1 MEWDGVVCYRK
12 KVHRTTITP
21 REKVTPSASGL
32 SVENKTH
39 FLRLL
44 VTAEMDKKKQKPT
57 VEVIA

>member
-1 MEWDGVVCYRK
+1 MLCYRK
-12 KVHRTTITP
+12 KVHRTTIPP
-21 REKVTPSASGL
+21 RKKVTPSASGL

-44 VTAEMDKKKQKPT
+44 GTAEMDKKKQKPA